1 MALAQIII
9 NASVTFWPELT
20 HFLSFLNS
28 HPSPN
33 FRRSRAMP
41 TDPLTATVSPKAKKI
56 IKAIVSIFLS
66 FKNLCGAS
74 GVEPVKDPSVT
85 LLTHRC
91 PHGFGG
97 DRTPARV
104 SRRDADNLF
113 SKKKRDMQ
121 NKNPN
126 MTFPSAE
133 GVNKKQNI

>member
-97 DRTPARV
+97 DRTQ
-104 SRRDADNLF
+104 
-113 SKKKRDMQ
+113 RDMQ